1 MSGQGESSD
10 GQNVGA
16 ATDDPPIEAA
26 TAAPPKVDPET
37 LVLRGSP
44 RRVAR
49 FRREIIIGVTAVGA
63 FAIAAVTWIA
73 LEPMSFKLAASGDEM
88 FEKAQGKPPEALAGI
103 PGRYDEIPKLGAPLP
118 GDLGRPILEHQR
130 QLEGAYSPTVAEDDR
145 AAKLEAERE
154 RRAAEET
161 AARQSAVMM
170 SIGGGR
176 RSDAP
181 PAVARGGAARSPTE
195 DGASSVSRA
204 VPAPMNAVS
213 ASVSPHRVE
222 AAASPWLISSG
233 SVIAASL
240 ITGLNSD
247 LPGLVV
253 AQVSENIYDSV
264 TGRTLLI
271 PQGARLIGRYESD
284 TTYGQQRAFLAWQ
297 RIIWPDGAS
306 LILDDA
312 PASDPSGYAGIR
324 DRVDSHGWEL
334 IKGVALSTLLGVG
347 TELSIGNDE
356 SELVRAM
363 RESAQQSGGRA
374 GDRLVA
380 RSLDIKPTI
389 IIRAGTPVRVL
400 VHKDLVLRPW
410 LGRND

>member
-1 MSGQGESSD
+1 MSEEDRDTTGERAD
-10 GQNVGA
+10 A
-16 ATDDPPIEAA
+16 ATEDRPDASANAMP
-26 TAAPPKVDPET
+26 TKVDPET

-49 FRREIIIGVTAVGA
+49 FRREVIIGIAAASALT
-63 FAIAAVTWIA
+63 IAAVTWIA
-73 LEPMSFKLAASGDEM
+73 LKPMSFRLAASGDEM
-88 FEKAQGKPPEALAGI
+88 FEKAQGKTPEALAGT
-103 PGRYDEIPKLGAPLP
+103 PGRYDEIPKLGPPLP
-118 GDLGRPILEHQR
+118 GDLGRPILAHQR
-130 QLEGAYSPTVAEDDR
+130 KMEGQYSPALATDDR
-145 AAKLEAERE
+145 AAALEAERE

-170 SIGGGR
+170 SIGGR
-176 RSDAP
+176 REELSSGSARSGVAP
-181 PAVARGGAARSPTE
+181 SSAEPETSAAPAAVAGPRIAAGS
-195 DGASSVSRA
+195 
-204 VPAPMNAVS
+204 N
-213 ASVSPHRVE
+213 VSPHRIE

-253 AQVSENIYDSV
+253 GQVSENIYDSV

-284 TTYGQQRAFLAWQ
+284 TAYGQQRAFVVWQ
-297 RIIWPDGAS
+297 RIIWPNGAS
-306 LILDDA
+306 LALEDA
-312 PASDPSGYAGIR
+312 PASDASGYAGIR
-324 DRVDSHGWEL
+324 DRVDAHGLQL

-347 TELSIGNDE
+347 TELSTGDDK
-356 SELVRAM
+356 SELVRAI

-400 VHKDLVLRPW
+400 VHQDLILKPW
-410 LGRND
+410 RT

>member
-1 MSGQGESSD
+1 MNGQPETGDGAGVDAAKASD
-10 GQNVGA
+10 STA
-16 ATDDPPIEAA
+16 AA
-26 TAAPPKVDPET
+26 TAPPAKVDPET

-49 FRREIIIGVTAVGA
+49 FRREIIIGVAAVGA
-63 FAIAAVTWIA
+63 LTIAAVTWIA
-73 LEPMSFKLAASGDEM
+73 LEPISFQLAASGDEM
-88 FEKAQGKPPEALAGI
+88 FEPSNGKSPEALAGV
-103 PGRYDEIPKLGAPLP
+103 PGRYDDIPKLGPPLP

-130 QLEGAYSPTVAEDDR
+130 KMNGSYLPATAADEQATVLA
-145 AAKLEAERE
+145 AERE
-154 RRAAEET
+154 RHLAEET
-161 AARQSAVMM
+161 AARQSAIMM
-170 SIGGGR
+170 AVGTAQRAMPPGDRAESVAAPSTTETGQ
-176 RSDAP
+176 SSAQP
-181 PAVARGGAARSPTE
+181 PAAAPLTAT
-195 DGASSVSRA
+195 GSSVSQ
-204 VPAPMNAVS
+204 
-213 ASVSPHRVE
+213 HRIE

-253 AQVSENIYDSV
+253 AQVSENVYDSV

-271 PQGARLIGRYESD
+271 PQGARLIGRYDSD
-284 TTYGQQRAFLAWQ
+284 TAYGQQRAFVVWQ

-306 LILDDA
+306 LTLDDA
-312 PASDPSGYAGIR
+312 PASDASGYAGIR
-324 DRVDSHGWEL
+324 DRVNSHGWQL
-334 IKGVALSTLLGVG
+334 LKGVALATLLGVG
-347 TELSIGNDE
+347 TELSIGDEE

-380 RSLDIKPTI
+380 RSLDIKPTL

-400 VHKDLVLRPW
+400 VHKDLVMRPW
-410 LGRND
+410 AGS

>member
-1 MSGQGESSD
+1 MSGEDPDTTGERAD
-10 GQNVGA
+10 A
-16 ATDDPPIEAA
+16 AAEDRPDAHMN
-26 TAAPPKVDPET
+26 AAPTKVDPET

-49 FRREIIIGVTAVGA
+49 FRREIIIGVAVVGA
-63 FAIAAVTWIA
+63 LAIAAVTWIA
-73 LEPMSFKLAASGDEM
+73 LKPMSFRLAASGDEM
-88 FEKAQGKPPEALAGI
+88 FEKAQGKTPEALAGT
-103 PGRYDEIPKLGAPLP
+103 PGRYDEIPKLGPPLP

-130 QLEGAYSPTVAEDDR
+130 KMDGQYPPAFAADDR
-145 AAKLEAERE
+145 AAAIEAERE

-170 SIGGGR
+170 SIGGR
-176 RSDAP
+176 REQLSPAGAP
-181 PAVARGGAARSPTE
+181 SGAAPSLAEPEPAAARAAGPRPTLA
-195 DGASSVSRA
+195 ASS
-204 VPAPMNAVS
+204 N
-213 ASVSPHRVE
+213 VSPHRIE

-233 SVIAASL
+233 SVIAGSL
-240 ITGLNSD
+240 VTGLNSD

-253 AQVSENIYDSV
+253 GQVSENIYDSI

-284 TTYGQQRAFLAWQ
+284 TAYGQQRAFVVWQ

-306 LILDDA
+306 LTLDDA
-312 PASDPSGYAGIR
+312 PASDASGYAGIR
-324 DRVDSHGWEL
+324 DRVDAHGWQL

-347 TELSIGNDE
+347 TELSTGNDE

-363 RESAQQSGGRA
+363 RGSAQQSGSRA
-374 GDRLVA
+374 GDRLVG

-389 IIRAGTPVRVL
+389 IIRAGTPVHVL

-410 LGRND
+410 TGS